1 VRTFDDPAQAVRVA
15 AGERFAV
22 RLETNPS
29 TGYLWH
35 PEVDDIYLEL
45 IEQTFEPDG
54 EAVGAAGYEVC
65 SFRALASGET
75 QVSLEYRRPWEQE
88 PIQTRQFQVEI
99 SPDQPSDPDPHEHER
114 MA

>member
-15 AGERFAV
+15 VGERFAV

-35 PEVDDIYLEL
+35 AEADDRYLEL
-45 IEQTFEPDG
+45 IEQSFELG
-54 EAVGAAGYEVC
+54 SGAVGAAGYEVC
-65 SFRALASGET
+65 RFRALVSGET
-75 QVSLEYRRPWEQE
+75 QINLQYRRPWEQE
-88 PIQTRQFQVEI
+88 PIQTQQFRVEI
-99 SPDQPSDPDPHEHER
+99 SAGQPPDPDLHEPER